1 MREKM
6 VWKREGE
13 RGREEMKRDR
23 GEERRENR

>member
-6 VWKREGE
+6 VWKIGG